1 MQSDFIPKKL
11 FAVGGGVKNKI
22 WANSISNI
30 SSLSQELKS
39 KTIGAS
45 YGNSFLAALSIGD
58 VDISDIDSWNKTKHI
73 INPKPS
79 IIYKEQFKIFK
90 KLYEN
95 NKKLISK

>member
-1 MQSDFIPKKL
+1 MRSDFIPKKL

-22 WANSISNI
+22 WTSSISNI

-45 YGNSFLAALSIGD
+45 YGNSFLAALSLGD
-58 VDISDIDSWNKTKHI
+58 VDISDIDSWNKTNQI

-79 IIYKEQFKIFK
+79 IIYEEQFKIFK

-95 NKKLISK
+95 NKELFSQ